1 MASNGSFLTDEQ
13 REILKVAT
21 QNPEVLSSSP
31 KSLTS
36 FLSEQNIKSQP
47 GGGGGGGKTSTGG
60 NTGRHVRRTHSGK
73 LGRAKKGT

>member
-1 MASNGSFLTDEQ
+1 MASNGSFLTDGQ

-47 GGGGGGGKTSTGG
+47 GGGGGKTSTGG